1 MPRRAG
7 VPLAAANGRSR
18 RRGGLTELQGGELID
33 RVFLSAQGLLEDAFE
48 LAHRIYVSGFRP
60 TFIVALWRGGVPIG
74 LAVQEY
80 LAHRGVP
87 SDHIAIRTAS
97 YTGIDQQSREVAVY
111 GLGYLVKNVEAEDR
125 VLLVDDVFDTG
136 RTALAV
142 IEELRAKLRANMP
155 GEVRIAVPYYK
166 PSRREVDLEPD
177 YYLHETSAWLKYPH
191 SLEGLS
197 PEEMA
202 EHRPRIWEI
211 VGPHLAGRDAG

>member
-1 MPRRAG
+1 MERHAG
-7 VPLAAANGRSR
+7 VPLGV
-18 RRGGLTELQGGELID
+18 LTVRLTKRQGGEIIE
-33 RVFLSAQGLLEDAFE
+33 RVFLSAQGLLEDAFA
-48 LAHRIYVSGFRP
+48 LGHRIYTSGFQP

-97 YTGIDQQSREVAVY
+97 YSGIDNQAREVAVY
-111 GLGYLVKNVEAEDR
+111 GLGYLVKNIEAEDR

-142 IEELRAKLRANMP
+142 IDELRAKLRANMP
-155 GEVRIAVPYYK
+155 SEVRIAVPYYK

-177 YYLHETSAWLKYPH
+177 YFLHETTAWLKYPH

-197 PEEMA
+197 PEEIRT
-202 EHRPRIWEI
+202 HRPKIWEI
-211 VGPHLAGRDAG
+211 VGPYLEGDG